1 MVKFKPLLKP
11 ENSLCGT
18 KRKAT
23 ESYLHLGEASKH
35 NKLRNMPAHSAKNAH
50 DSLETMLEEA
60 LRDRGD
66 REISTASSII
76 KPISGSFSSIPNL
89 LLKQ

>member
-23 ESYLHLGEASKH
+23 ESYLDLGEASKY
-35 NKLRNMPAHSAKNAH
+35 NKLRNMPSSDKHAH